1 MEETKRDSPLEGEEL
16 TKGDNPVP
24 NLVLGEKGYSGLNVL
39 GGNILEECQ
48 HELRFPES
56 IQTFKKMSKDG
67 AIAPALELVEMM
79 IARVPWTVSI
89 PEGYEESLKT
99 KAEYLKQVMGDMEHS
114 WKSFIKQVV
123 SYNRYGFCVNEKVF
137 RYRRKD
143 KGSKYDD
150 GLIGL
155 KKLPIRSQDSILDWV
170 YKDQGRELAGLVQQV
185 NIPSNS
191 PTVDAGFS
199 YQLATTYLNQRKLIP
214 RSKFILFRNNP
225 LKDSPLGQSSL
236 SGCWQSWKYKQSYQ
250 EAEALAAAYDSSGFK
265 ILYLPPQYMAED
277 ASPENKAI
285 YAHYQKM
292 LQQASRGELSSFI
305 LPMILD
311 GEGNNMFKF
320 EIQNISGS
328 KSYDLNQI
336 ISRYTREALTALFA
350 DFLTLGDG
358 TGGSYSLSESKLSVV
373 EMAIQAKLDEIKD
386 QVNHDLVKQLFEL
399 NGWNTDV
406 MPEITYGPITKPT
419 LDDVSKWT
427 QRVSATGNLPKNRE
441 VINWVLESADI
452 PYRVPEDMSQ
462 EDLLEL
468 LGKSESRSGDG
479 LASETGGLNGTGDSV
494 DRDNSTS
501 NTENT

>member
-1 MEETKRDSPLEGEEL
+1 MADTKRDSPLEGEEL

-79 IARVPWTVSI
+79 IARVPWTVTI
-89 PEGYEESLKT
+89 PEGYEQSLKPQ
-99 KAEYLKQVMGDMEHS
+99 AEYLKQVMGDMDHS
-114 WKSFIKQVV
+114 WKSFIKQAV
-123 SYNRYGFCVNEKVF
+123 SFNRYGFCVNEKVF

-150 GLIGL
+150 GLVGI
-155 KKLPIRSQDSILDWV
+155 KKLPIRSQDSVLDWV
-170 YKDQGRELAGLVQQV
+170 YKNRGRELAGFVQQV
-185 NIPSNS
+185 NIPTNSNL
-191 PTVDAGFS
+191 VDAG
-199 YQLATTYLNQRKLIP
+199 YTYHLATSYLNQRQAIP
-214 RSKFILFRNNP
+214 RSKFLLFRNNP
-225 LKDSPLGQSSL
+225 LKDSPLGTSPL
-236 SGCWQSWKYKQSYQ
+236 AGAWQAWKYKQSYQ

-285 YAHYQKM
+285 YQAYQTM

-328 KSYDLNQI
+328 KSYDLNQT
-336 ISRYTREALTALFA
+336 ISRYTREILTALFA

-358 TGGSYSLSESKLSVV
+358 SGGSYSLSESKLSVV

-406 MPEITYGPITKPT
+406 MPEITYGQITKPT
-419 LDDVSKWT
+419 LDDVSKWI
-427 QRVSATGNLPKNRE
+427 QRVSATGNFIRNRQT
-441 VINWVLESADI
+441 INWVLESADI
-452 PYRVPEDMSQ
+452 PYRVPSDMSQ
-462 EDLLEL
+462 EDLLEA
-468 LGKSESRSGDG
+468 LGDSESRSGDG
-479 LASETGGLNGTGDSV
+479 LDSSTGGLNGTGDSV
-494 DRDNSTS
+494 GRDNSTS